1 MRGCFAKLQLVVE
14 VGVEAQLLLQR
25 SVQVLQL

>member
-14 VGVEAQLLLQR
+14 VGVEAQIQLQP
-25 SVQVLQL
+25 SVQGKI